1 MRMKAMTITVVLLIV
16 ALVPLAAVGVEEAR
30 ATAFDM
36 TLDLETLEA
45 EVPGGT
51 LRAEAVSDA
60 YVADVNE
67 DVYIAIIPRETGEGT
82 EALEVAAYL
91 CDGEDVVVWLTG
103 DIRDGQGI
111 LTAGDTRVEIERM
124 ADRVSGT
131 AVVSGG
137 EPETFV
143 AAEGERIAGFYEA
156 RASVDDTRYLGRW
169 IVLADGSQRGWIM
182 EEEGQPQIE

>member
-1 MRMKAMTITVVLLIV
+1 M
-16 ALVPLAAVGVEEAR
+16 AVWAR
-30 ATAFDM
+30 GTPEIEDM

-51 LRAEAVSDA
+51 LRAEAVSGA
-60 YVADVNE
+60 YVGHVNE
-67 DVYIAIIPRETGEGT
+67 DVYIAIIPRETDEGD
-82 EALEVAAYL
+82 EAQEVAVYL

-103 DIRDGQGI
+103 DVRDGQGI

-143 AAEGERIAGFYEA
+143 AYEAEGIAGFYQA

-169 IVLADGSQRGWIM
+169 IVLPGGSQRGWM
-182 EEEGQPQIE
+182 DEEGEPQIE